1 MINMSFQLRAVSFC
15 FLSFLNAQV
24 TILHCGVLIDG
35 KSDNTSKVVSILI
48 DKETIIDV
56 LDGYVDPGVG
66 DTAVDLNNYTVLPG
80 LMDMHTHLSGE
91 SNPKKY
97 MERFTLDLDDYAYQS
112 IRFAERTLMAGFTTV
127 RDLGGPVNTSLR
139 DAIKKGYLI
148 GPRIFSAG
156 KSLAT
161 TGGHADPT
169 NGMKFELM
177 GNPGPDEG
185 VVNGI
190 SDAIKAVRQR
200 YKNGADLIKITATG
214 GVLSVSKS
222 GENPQFREDEIRAI
236 VETAADYDM
245 HVAAHAHGAE
255 GMKRAVRAG
264 VRSIEHGTLMDEE
277 TMDLM
282 KEYGTY
288 YVPTI
293 SAGEFVAEKAAVDGY
308 YPEIIRPKAAK
319 IGPQI
324 KNTFQKAHQAG
335 IKIAFGTDSG
345 VSYHGENAKEFLY
358 MIEGGMVPMAAIQ
371 SATRVAAELLG
382 VEDVLGTIEAGKT
395 ADIIAV
401 KGNPINDISAL
412 QDIVFVMKNG
422 VVYKN
427 SSL

>member
-112 IRFAERTLMAGFTTV
+112 IRFAERTLLAGFTTV

-169 NGMKFELM
+169 NGMKFQLM
-177 GNPGPDEG
+177 GNPGPDDG
-185 VVNGI
+185 V
-190 SDAIKAVRQR
+190 A
-200 YKNGADLIKITATG
+200 
-214 GVLSVSKS
+214 
-222 GENPQFREDEIRAI
+222 
-236 VETAADYDM
+236 
-245 HVAAHAHGAE
+245 
-255 GMKRAVRAG
+255 
-264 VRSIEHGTLMDEE
+264 
-277 TMDLM
+277 
-282 KEYGTY
+282 
-288 YVPTI
+288 
-293 SAGEFVAEKAAVDGY
+293 
-308 YPEIIRPKAAK
+308 
-319 IGPQI
+319 
-324 KNTFQKAHQAG
+324 
-335 IKIAFGTDSG
+335 
-345 VSYHGENAKEFLY
+345 VSYTHLTL
-358 MIEGGMVPMAAIQ
+358 P
-371 SATRVAAELLG
+371 
-382 VEDVLGTIEAGKT
+382 
-395 ADIIAV
+395 
-401 KGNPINDISAL
+401 PIYS
-412 QDIVFVMKNG
+412 V
-422 VVYKN
+422 
-427 SSL
+427 